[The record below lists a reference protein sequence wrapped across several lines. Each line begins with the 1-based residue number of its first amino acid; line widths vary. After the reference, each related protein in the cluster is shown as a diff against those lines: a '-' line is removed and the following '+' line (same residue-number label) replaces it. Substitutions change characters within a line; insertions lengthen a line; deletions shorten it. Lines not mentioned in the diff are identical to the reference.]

1 MKTKRPFRIPDYRI
15 DPRGPGDAGQ
25 WRAAFQHRMGIDA
38 AREAVGDDSPWGIL
52 GVAKD
57 AAWEAVRAAY
67 RKLVKLHHPDRG
79 GDPAQ
84 FRKVQAAYEVLEFQY
99 GRA

>member
-1 MKTKRPFRIPDYRI
+1 MSAKRFSMNYKT

-25 WRAAFQHRMGIDA
+25 WRAAFSHRMGLDA

-52 GVAKD
+52 GVARD
-57 AAWEAVRAAY
+57 ATWETVRSAY
-67 RKLVKLHHPDRG
+67 RRLVKQHHPDRG
-79 GDPAQ
+79 GDAAL
-84 FRKVQAAYEVLEFQY
+84 FRRTQGAFELLEHQY